1 MACTVS
7 LLNKAKSTNIICA
20 ASKQQCNISKLV
32 VFFYSLFLFFSNL
45 SYNNTFRNNDALWS
59 SDFHIYTLDWNADHI
74 M

>member
-1 MACTVS
+1 MACTVC
-7 LLNKAKSTNIICA
+7 LLNKSLSTNIIRT
-20 ASKQQCNISKLV
+20 ASNQQCNIPKLV
-32 VFFYSLFLFFSNL
+32 VFLFFIYIFFSML